1 MKLNL
6 IFMFLAIVGSI
17 TSYILAHKKH
27 NKKILII
34 TYISIFIFLI
44 TLLYLTLDLIIVG
57 GIS

>member
-17 TSYILAHKKH
+17 TSYILAYKKH